1 MEQKKFVKFGLTTEN
16 FKRYVGLIRTEV
28 LDYVS
33 GHVFDKDVGALHSL
47 IRSRGDADGCVNRFT
62 D

>member
-33 GHVFDKDVGALHSL
+33 GHVFDKDVSSFSALTNTENS
-47 IRSRGDADGCVNRFT
+47 C
-62 D
+62 